1 MLPVF
6 AIRELCPEVSTR
18 LTTLKQACS
27 LFANSEYFE
36 MILRKQPALK
46 SQDVVVAL
54 KIALSADAAP
64 TFSQLGRML
73 RMSASEVH
81 GAAQRA
87 ITSRLLDQAS
97 GSLRANKSSL
107 HEFLLHGVR
116 YAFPAV
122 EGPVTR
128 GMPTGVSAPA
138 LRAHFEQSNAMP
150 LVWPDAHGQERGQS
164 ICPLYPTVPAA
175 CQEDAQLYEALAA
188 LDAVR
193 GGAARERELA
203 AKLLARMLL

>member
-1 MLPVF
+1 
-6 AIRELCPEVSTR
+6 
-18 LTTLKQACS
+18 
-27 LFANSEYFE
+27 

-46 SQDVVVAL
+46 AQDVVVAL
-54 KIALSADAAP
+54 KIALAGDTVP
-64 TFSQLGRML
+64 TFAQLSRAL
-73 RMSASEVH
+73 HMSVSEVH

-87 ITSRLLDQAS
+87 ITSRLLDQVS

-107 HEFLLHGVR
+107 VEFLLHGVR

-128 GMPTGVSAPA
+128 GMPTGVSAPL
-138 LRAHFEQSNAMP
+138 LRAHFEQTSGLP
-150 LVWPDAHGQERGQS
+150 LVWPDAQGQERGQS

-175 CQEDAQLYEALAA
+175 CQEDVHLYEALAA

-203 AKLLARMLL
+203 TSLLTRMLL